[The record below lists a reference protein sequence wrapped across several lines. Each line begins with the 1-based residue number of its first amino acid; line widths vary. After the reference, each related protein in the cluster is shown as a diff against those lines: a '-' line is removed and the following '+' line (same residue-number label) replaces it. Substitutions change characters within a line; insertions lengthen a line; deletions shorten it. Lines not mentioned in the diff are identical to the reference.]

1 MKSILARIR
10 KERRAVEL
18 KLSKLRRDL
27 SSLDEAARVLRGVEK
42 KVVRDAKKHSA
53 AARRKMS
60 LAGKRRWK
68 KRKKGAKVATS

>member
-10 KERRAVEL
+10 KERRVVEQ

-27 SSLDEAARVLRGVEK
+27 SSLDDAARALKGVER
-42 KVVRDAKKHSA
+42 KVGRSAKKHSA

-60 LAGKRRWK
+60 LAAKRRWK
-68 KRKKGAKVATS
+68 KIKKGAAVATS